1 MTRSNIKSSLIG
13 FSYSHFNW
21 IGKAI
26 LKVFKNLPSSLDS
39 ANIRIYP
46 EAYASFIGFS
56 FILSFIICSSLTF
69 FSYIYFNLGFFSY
82 FFFIPPIIILIL
94 LLTYPNLASVSRAS
108 NLEAEVPF
116 VAAYIT
122 VMATGRVSPYRSME
136 RLKNIKLLPNLS
148 EEARRIDMDV
158 KATGI
163 DPVSALEKSAK
174 IIPSKEY
181 KSLILGYVSTLR
193 GGGDIVHFLQRTTE
207 KIFEARSEKAKAIG
221 ERIGMLMEGYAA
233 TGTMLAL
240 GLYVIFIVSQI
251 LPAGTAAFSSAS
263 FILFAYIF
271 LPALSFIFLY
281 LTDIF
286 QPRFPVSDW
295 RPYKVFALT
304 LPITFFLLI
313 CLITPF
319 YFPPLKDI
327 FKPIM
332 NTVFFIRDAMGL
344 GMGQKP
350 PAVSGFEIPLGLC
363 ITIMV
368 SVAPAM
374 VAYHKYA
381 TETSGIDTGITRFLR
396 DLVELRKTGMSPEK
410 CIENLS
416 KNDYGAFSKY
426 LIKIAE
432 QIKWGFPLSKIY
444 STFAQEV
451 YSWLAR
457 INMFLIVDAIDVGG
471 GTPETLETLATFS
484 EEIELIEKQKRM
496 MLKPLLLIPY
506 ISAIILVVSTVVLI
520 GFMRSILSIAHIYLP
535 FSNFV
540 QLFVPPLILNSAI
553 SGFVAGKVSEEKVSA
568 GFKHAF
574 ILTLVSLIAL
584 AITPYVGAGIQ
595 LYTPGG

>member
-1 MTRSNIKSSLIG
+1 MGRSSLKSSIIG

-21 IGKAI
+21 ISRPI
-26 LKVFKNLPSSLDS
+26 LKIFKSLPESLDA

-56 FILSFIICSSLTF
+56 LFLSFIICFPLAF
-69 FSYIYFNLGFFSY
+69 FSYFYFNLGLYSFFLI
-82 FFFIPPIIILIL
+82 IPPFIILIL
-94 LLTYPNLASVSRAS
+94 LLSYPKLASTSRAS

-122 VMATGRVSPYRSME
+122 VMATGRISPYKSME
-136 RLKNIKLLPNLS
+136 RLKNVKLLPNLS
-148 EEARRIDMDV
+148 EEARKIDVDV

-174 IIPSKEY
+174 AVPSKEY
-181 KSLILGYVSTLR
+181 KNLILGYVSTLR
-193 GGGDIVHFLQRTTE
+193 GGGDVIHFLQRTTE
-207 KIFEARSEKAKAIG
+207 KIFEDRSEKTKIIG

-251 LPAGTAAFSSAS
+251 LPSGVMAFSSGG
-263 FILFAYIF
+263 FILFAYIL
-271 LPALSFIFLY
+271 LPSISILFLY

-286 QPRFPVSDW
+286 QPRYPVSDW
-295 RPYKVFALT
+295 RAYKVFALT
-304 LPITFFLLI
+304 LPLTFFLLI
-313 CLITPF
+313 SLVAPF
-319 YFPPLKDI
+319 YFPPLKEI
-327 FKPIM
+327 FKPF
-332 NTVFFIRDAMGL
+332 VFFIYYIRDIMGL
-344 GMGQKP
+344 DLGQKA
-350 PAVSGFEIPLGLC
+350 PALSGFEVPLGLC
-363 ITIMV
+363 IIIMI

-374 VAYHKYA
+374 IAYHKHA
-381 TETSGIDTGITRFLR
+381 TETSGVNTGITRFLR

-416 KNDYGAFSKY
+416 NNDYGAFSKY
-426 LIKIAE
+426 LKKIAE
-432 QIKWGFPLSKIY
+432 QIKWGIPLSKIY
-444 STFAQEV
+444 EAFAQQI

-471 GTPETLETLATFS
+471 GTPEILETVATFS

-496 MLKPLLLIPY
+496 SLKPLLLIPY

-520 GFMRSILSIAHIYLP
+520 GFMRSILVIAQIYLP
-535 FSNFV
+535 FSSFL

-584 AITPYVGAGIQ
+584 AISPYVSAGIQ
-595 LYTPGG
+595 FYTPGS

>member
-1 MTRSNIKSSLIG
+1 MTKSSLKSSIVG
-13 FSYSHFNW
+13 FSYSYFNW
-21 IGKAI
+21 ISKPI
-26 LKVFKNLPSSLDS
+26 LKAFKGLPESLDA

-46 EAYASFIGFS
+46 EAYASLIGFS
-56 FILSFIICSSLTF
+56 LFLSFIICFPLTF
-69 FSYIYFNLGFFSY
+69 FSYIYLNLGFYS
-82 FFFIPPIIILIL
+82 FFLLTLPFIILIL
-94 LLTYPNLASVSRAS
+94 LLTYPKLASTSRAS

-116 VAAYIT
+116 VATYIT

-136 RLKNIKLLPNLS
+136 RLKNVKLLPNLS
-148 EEARRIDMDV
+148 EEARKIDVDV

-174 IIPSKEY
+174 AVPSKEY

-193 GGGDIVHFLQRTTE
+193 GGGDVVHFLQRTTE
-207 KIFEARSEKAKAIG
+207 KIFESRSEKIKIIG

-240 GLYVIFIVSQI
+240 GLYIIFIVSQI
-251 LPAGTAAFSSAS
+251 LPSGTMAFSSGG
-263 FILFAYIF
+263 FILFAYIL
-271 LPALSFIFLY
+271 LPSISILFLY

-286 QPRFPVSDW
+286 QPRYPVSDW
-295 RPYKVFALT
+295 RAYKVFALT
-304 LPITFFLLI
+304 LPVTLFLLI
-313 CLITPF
+313 SLIAPF
-319 YFPPLKDI
+319 YFPPLKEV
-327 FKPIM
+327 FKPLVNLI
-332 NTVFFIRDAMGL
+332 FFIRDAMGL
-344 GMGQKP
+344 DLGQKV
-350 PAVSGFEIPLGLC
+350 PALSGFEVPLALC

-368 SVAPAM
+368 SVVPAM
-374 VAYHKYA
+374 LAYHKHA
-381 TETSGIDTGITRFLR
+381 TETSGVNSGITRFLR

-426 LIKIAE
+426 LIKITE
-432 QIKWGFPLSKIY
+432 QIKWGIPLSKIY
-444 STFAQEV
+444 TTFAEQI

-471 GTPETLETLATFS
+471 GTPEILETVATFS

-496 MLKPLLLIPY
+496 SLKPLLLIPY

-520 GFMRSILSIAHIYLP
+520 GFMRSILLIAQIYLP
-535 FSNFV
+535 FSSFL

-584 AITPYVGAGIQ
+584 AISPYVSAGIQ
-595 LYTPGG
+595 FYTPGA